1 MWKAKGAGNF
11 HAPVDPIKWGISDYF
26 DVVKNPMDLGTV
38 RKKLTNNV
46 YMCLNEF
53 ISDMSTIFE
62 NCLLYN
68 GTESVF
74 GKIGV

>member
-1 MWKAKGAGNF
+1 
-11 HAPVDPIKWGISDYF
+11 
-26 DVVKNPMDLGTV
+26 MDLGTV

-53 ISDMSTIFE
+53 ISDMNTIFE